1 MCVCY
6 GFRIGDWFGEEV
18 IQKYWEMCRLGVLND
33 CSRMFFFFFGEEA
46 CAGNGWGNI
55 IKSQSSA
62 LLG

>member
-1 MCVCY
+1 MIVPEC
-6 GFRIGDWFGEEV
+6 F
-18 IQKYWEMCRLGVLND
+18 
-33 CSRMFFFFFGEEA
+33 FFFFFGEEA

>member
-33 CSRMFFFFFGEEA
+33 CSRMFFFFFFLERKHVLEMDGET
-46 CAGNGWGNI
+46 
-55 IKSQSSA
+55 
-62 LLG
+62 